1 MKQEDLNW
9 TIVLK
14 DKDLPK
20 DYQELIEYCHSK
32 NWIFSYPKVVKT
44 ITIKLA
50 KNKFL
55 WYDYEKQKIEIHE
68 CKLDEDGHEVVENS
82 IEFEGITT
90 EQVCIITEG
99 FLIKKP
105 VAAISKLKAE
115 IDYFKRTKDA
125 LINKYNFAV
134 DGDIIKMYDEDIA
147 IRERRLKELGGW

>member
-20 DYQELIEYCHSK
+20 NFKELKEYCNSK
-32 NWIFSYPKVVKT
+32 HWIFSSHLANTIDIGIDNSLTLFYNYETQSLDVNEHSLDSDGDGACKT
-44 ITIKLA
+44 LVTF
-50 KNKFL
+50 N
-55 WYDYEKQKIEIHE
+55 D
-68 CKLDEDGHEVVENS
+68 
-82 IEFEGITT
+82 ITT
-90 EQVCIITEG
+90 EQVCIIAEG
-99 FLIKKP
+99 FLINKP

-115 IDYFKRTKDA
+115 IDYCKRTKDA

-147 IRERRLKELGGW
+147 IREQRLKELGGF